1 MKKFKIGDIVR
12 ARKMD
17 NGEEAYTYTNSLVR
31 CRVVGVGV
39 ENIRVEI
46 LDGYYKGDRYTVDGE
61 DFYPAWRNTP
71 AFRHGDI
78 SQTLFPR
85 KQQ

>member
-39 ENIRVEI
+39 EHIRVEI
-46 LDGYYKGDRYTVDGE
+46 LDGYYKGDRYTVDSE
-61 DFYPAWRNTP
+61 DFYKVVNRTE
-71 AFRHGDI
+71 
-78 SQTLFPR
+78 
-85 KQQ
+85 

>member
-17 NGEEAYTYTNSLVR
+17 NGEEAYTYTNSLVK
-31 CRVVGVGV
+31 CKVVDVGV

-46 LDGYYKGDRYTVDGE
+46 LDGYYKGDRYTVCGK
-61 DFYPAWRNTP
+61 DFYRVVNRTE
-71 AFRHGDI
+71 
-78 SQTLFPR
+78 
-85 KQQ
+85 

>member
-17 NGEEAYTYTNSLVR
+17 NGEEAYTYTNSLVI
-31 CRVVGVGV
+31 CRVVSVGV
-39 ENIRVEI
+39 EHIRVEI

-61 DFYPAWRNTP
+61 DFYKVVNRTE
-71 AFRHGDI
+71 
-78 SQTLFPR
+78 
-85 KQQ
+85 

>member
-17 NGEEAYTYTNSLVR
+17 NGAEAYTYTNSLVK

-39 ENIRVEI
+39 EHIRVEI
-46 LDGYYKGDRYTVDGE
+46 LDGHYKGDRYTVDSE
-61 DFYPAWRNTP
+61 DFYKVVNRTE
-71 AFRHGDI
+71 
-78 SQTLFPR
+78 
-85 KQQ
+85 

>member
-17 NGEEAYTYTNSLVR
+17 NGEEAYIYTNSLVK
-31 CRVVGVGV
+31 CRVVAVGV

-61 DFYPAWRNTP
+61 DFYKVVNRTE
-71 AFRHGDI
+71 
-78 SQTLFPR
+78 
-85 KQQ
+85 